1 MEDLINKNN
10 VDAKNQVLGDE
21 DTFVLGDV
29 KNCGIKV
36 AVLGNSITRHA
47 KKEEIGWF
55 RTCGMAASDEAHDY
69 VHVLFSMFVSDGRTP
84 CFLVKQASE
93 WECNYR
99 TFGYGSALQDVAA
112 FRPDVLVFRLGENVK
127 CDDSEELERYIIEL
141 VRSVTV
147 PETKVVLSTCF
158 WQSATIDKAIR
169 NAGRALNA
177 NIAELNDLGR
187 RADMRADGLF
197 AHSGVALHPCDKG
210 MKNIAERIY
219 GAING

>member
-1 MEDLINKNN
+1 
-10 VDAKNQVLGDE
+10 
-21 DTFVLGDV
+21 
-29 KNCGIKV
+29 
-36 AVLGNSITRHA
+36 
-47 KKEEIGWF
+47 
-55 RTCGMAASDEAHDY
+55 
-69 VHVLFSMFVSDGRTP
+69 MFVSDGRTP

-147 PETKVVLSTCF
+147 PDTKVVLSTCF
-158 WQSATIDKAIR
+158 WQSAAIDKAIR

-197 AHSGVALHPCDKG
+197 AHRGVALHPCDKG